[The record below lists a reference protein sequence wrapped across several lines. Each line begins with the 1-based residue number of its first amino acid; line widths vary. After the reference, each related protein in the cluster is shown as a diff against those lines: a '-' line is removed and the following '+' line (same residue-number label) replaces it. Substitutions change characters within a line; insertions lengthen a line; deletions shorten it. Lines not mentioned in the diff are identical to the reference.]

1 MIYKKICTKRFVYR
15 GLHLFPI
22 TKIYTLKVMEV
33 RNLLKLRLDSRKQ
46 ISLYVGSKYK
56 RVDNILGL
64 KPFDVKNFTTAKDGE
79 TYFVGTNSAYNNK
92 VLVDF
97 LEGCKAIVANNP
109 QLEKPKDIV
118 ETYLNGGTKKVAVV
132 TFDSFISEY
141 INTLR
146 YEEEGKG
153 TFRKYKTIKNNVETY
168 LPSLSI
174 KPIKDITNKDFVEL
188 GDVLTRVAPAAYK
201 ETMKFFQATINKARE
216 KELCHSVLCYK
227 WKNHIP
233 TSTISHTHRYIEDV
247 ERVLNFDVSTLKTK
261 INMEKRT
268 LYLDII
274 RFLYYSTSRPCD
286 VIRFRLEDIAF
297 KDGKD
302 GTKIP
307 YWSYLPKKKERRVH
321 LRAPEKAMCPLN
333 KEMKAI
339 IGKYKDKS
347 VDGYLFPVACNTG
360 TKHKSKETQTNMCNQ
375 LERAISAF
383 LKEIGIAL
391 ELGDINLYDFRHTRT
406 TDLNKAGITVG
417 AIAGIAGTSVKML
430 DNTYIKKEELVWQEI
445 EKYM

>member
-1 MIYKKICTKRFVYR
+1 
-15 GLHLFPI
+15 
-22 TKIYTLKVMEV
+22 METNEV
-33 RNLLKLRLDSRKQ
+33 LRLKLRLDSRKQ

-118 ETYLNGGTKKVAVV
+118 EAYFNGGTKKVAVV

-153 TFRKYKTIKNNVETY
+153 TFRKYITIKRNVATY

-188 GDVLTRVAPAAYK
+188 GDVLTKVAPAAYW
-201 ETMKFFQATINKARE
+201 ETMKFFKSTINKARE
-216 KELCHSVLCYK
+216 KELCHNMLCYN
-227 WKNHIP
+227 WKKFAP
-233 TSTISHTHRYIEDV
+233 ASTTSHEHHYIEDV

-261 INMEKRT
+261 ICMEKRT

-297 KDGKD
+297 KDCED

-307 YWSYLPKKKERRVH
+307 YWSYLPIKKQRKTYRKE
-321 LRAPEKAMCPLN
+321 PKKAVCPIN

-360 TKHKSKETQTNMCNQ
+360 TKHKSKETQSNMRNN
-375 LERAISAF
+375 LGGVIIAF
-383 LKEIGIAL
+383 LAEICEAL
-391 ELGDINLYDFRHTRT
+391 NLGFAPDQYDFRHTRIT
-406 TDLNKAGITVG
+406 NLRKAGADPD
-417 AIAGIAGTSVKML
+417 AIAKVAGTSVIML
-430 DNTYIKKEELVWQEI
+430 DKTYVDKEQVVWQEI
-445 EKYM
+445 SKFM